1 MGPCVGKGIVGE
13 TFSAQPVNYQLSDGS
28 TDDIESLP
36 CLLAVKRVD
45 VTGSYYT
52 TQAGKR
58 KLQDIERELDRLRSI
73 QHPHIVS
80 IYDARLDRTR
90 MDRNSWI
97 LHILMEY
104 EQGGSL
110 YDLLKKCG
118 GGLRLAIIR
127 KYIKQLLWALNHIHL
142 NGFVCK
148 GKFFPIFAS
157 CMNFTTFFL

>member
-1 MGPCVGKGIVGE
+1 M
-13 TFSAQPVNYQLSDGS
+13 NYQLTGNNS
-28 TDDIESLP
+28 TEDIDNLLLP
-36 CLLAVKRVD
+36 CLLAIKRVD

-58 KLQDIERELDRLRSI
+58 KLQDIERELDRLRSL
-73 QHPHIVS
+73 QHPHILN
-80 IYDARLDRTR
+80 IYDARLDRSR

-127 KYIKQLLWALNHIHL
+127 KYMKQLLWAVNHIHL

-148 GKFFPIFAS
+148 DIRSNSIFCSNDQSVKLADISYNKRLHGK
-157 CMNFTTFFL
+157 